1 MDDRELY
8 RQILGVGEP
17 WRVERVEL
25 ERSAGEIHVYL
36 EHDDQTRWACPEC
49 DVACALYDH
58 QPERRWR
65 HLDTCQFRTILH
77 AQPPRSDCPAHGPR
91 VVKLPWAEPGSR
103 FTALFEALAIAWL
116 RQASQQ
122 GVATLLSL
130 SWDEVHGV
138 LERAVRRGLERRQA
152 EPLPRL
158 GVDEKSFRKRHRYLT
173 VVNDLDRGRV
183 LYVAEGRRRE
193 SLDGFWGTLTAEQ
206 RDSIE
211 AVAMDM
217 WDPYVVS
224 TRTHLGEA
232 DRKIVYDKFHI
243 AQHLAKAVDQV
254 RRAENKRLRAAGDE
268 RLKGTK
274 YQWLRHP
281 GRFSK
286 DAWREFRELREADL
300 KTARAW
306 ALKESLMR
314 LFEYRYV
321 GAARRFFELW
331 NGWASRCR
339 LEPMLAVAR
348 MLRGRLD
355 NVLTYLKHGVTN
367 AVSEGLNS
375 RIQWVKATAR
385 GFRNQQNFI
394 HAIYFHCGGL
404 NLDPEIATH

>member
-8 RQILGVGEP
+8 RQILGINEP
-17 WRVERVEL
+17 WRVARVEL
-25 ERSAGEIHVYL
+25 ARAAGEIHVHL
-36 EHDDQTRWACPEC
+36 EHDAQASWACPEC
-49 DVACALYDH
+49 GAACALYDH
-58 QPERRWR
+58 QAERRWR

-77 AQPPRSDCPAHGPR
+77 AQPPRSNCPEHGPR
-91 VVKLPWAEPGSR
+91 VVSLPWAEPGSR
-103 FTALFEALAIAWL
+103 FTALFESLAISWL
-116 RQASQQ
+116 REASQQ
-122 GVATLLSL
+122 GVAELLAL
-130 SWDEVHGV
+130 SWDEVHGI
-138 LERAVRRGLERRQA
+138 LERAVGRGLERRQA
-152 EPLPRL
+152 EPVPRL

-183 LYVAEGRRRE
+183 LYVAEGRRQA
-193 SLDGFWGTLTAEQ
+193 SLDGFWERLTAEQ

-217 WDPYVVS
+217 WDPYVAS
-224 TRTHLGEA
+224 TRQHLGDA
-232 DRKIVYDKFHI
+232 DQKIVYDKFHI

-268 RLKGTK
+268 RLTGTK

-281 GRFSK
+281 ARFSK
-286 DAWREFRELREADL
+286 EAWREFRTLREADL

-314 LFEYRYV
+314 LFDYRYV
-321 GAARRFFELW
+321 GAARRFFEMW
-331 NGWASRCR
+331 SGWASRCR
-339 LEPMLAVAR
+339 LEPMLQVAR
-348 MLRGRLD
+348 MLRARLD

-394 HAIYFHCGGL
+394 NAIYFHCGGL
-404 NLDPEIATH
+404 DLDPKAATH